1 MENIKKPNVMTVT
14 LIGVGLVGIAFYVHR
29 KIITLQTDV
38 ARLSEAT
45 MKTVKH
51 VAEMNAYGSQIQE
64 LSGVYKKS
72 AKQQKTQEDNTAVVY
87 DEVVELRKTLDALL
101 EQLEV
106 GGVKVA
112 IPPRRKMRKIQVRA
126 PEKKPVK
133 GRRSRKYESE
143 SEEDEDSEDD
153 DDSDDEDVGRILSRV
168 KRS

>member
-1 MENIKKPNVMTVT
+1 MKKPNVMTVT

-29 KIITLQTDV
+29 KIITLQTDIN
-38 ARLSEAT
+38 RLSEAT

-51 VAEMNAYGSQIQE
+51 IGEMNAYGTQIQE
-64 LSGVYKKS
+64 LSTVYKKS
-72 AKQQKTQEDNTAVVY
+72 TKQQKTQEENTAVVY
-87 DEVVELRKTLDALL
+87 DEVVELRKTIDALL

-106 GGVKVA
+106 GGVKVVVPA
-112 IPPRRKMRKIQVRA
+112 RRKMRKIQVRA

-133 GRRSRKYESE
+133 GRRSRKWES
-143 SEEDEDSEDD
+143 EDEDESEDDSD